1 MLIVNNFHI
10 CNLQNYVNWNN
21 SMQPYYTL
29 DNICYLPIF
38 SLLTQIHMLYL
49 TTSDAKGVLTTILLY
64 SILIKSR
71 NYTDKQAVNNY
82 CKAV

>member
-21 SMQPYYTL
+21 SIHPYYTL

-38 SLLTQIHMLYL
+38 SLLTQIYTLYL
-49 TTSDAKGVLTTILLY
+49 TTSDTKGVLTTILLY
-64 SILIKSR
+64 YILIKPC
-71 NYTDKQAVNNY
+71 NYTDKQAINNY
-82 CKAV
+82 CKVV

>member
-21 SMQPYYTL
+21 STYPHYTL
-29 DNICYLPIF
+29 DNIYYLPIF
-38 SLLTQIHMLYL
+38 SLLTQIYTLYL
-49 TTSDAKGVLTTILLY
+49 TTSDTKGVLTTILLY

-71 NYTDKQAVNNY
+71 NCLDIQVINNY
-82 CKAV
+82 CKVV